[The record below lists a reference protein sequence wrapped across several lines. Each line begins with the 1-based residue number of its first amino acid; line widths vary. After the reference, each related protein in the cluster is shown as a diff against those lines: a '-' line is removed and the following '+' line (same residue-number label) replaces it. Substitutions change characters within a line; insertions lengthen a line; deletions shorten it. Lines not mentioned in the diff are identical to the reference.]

1 MGPEEVD
8 PADPRRRQLAGT
20 VARAPAWMREHGLE
34 WLHRLASEPG
44 RLWKRYLVTNTV
56 RDGLVETGRWRPD
69 ALPAGDYV
77 IRASVR
83 DYSGNEGVGARD
95 LKITLL

>member
-1 MGPEEVD
+1 M
-8 PADPRRRQLAGT
+8 
-20 VARAPAWMREHGLE
+20 HGSAVT
-34 WLHRLASEPG
+34 RF
-44 RLWKRYLVTNTV
+44 RYLVTNTV